1 MGFALFSSSIAFP
14 QLLETPVAA
23 GGLGLDL
30 LPASLVLVPSGLAM
44 LAMSPIAGR
53 IERSV
58 GSKPLLIA
66 GAIVLTVAYLICVFV
81 RLHVWTIAVV
91 NTVIG
96 VGVGLGYA
104 SMPAL
109 IMGAVPRNETGAANG
124 LNTLMRS
131 FGTTV
136 ASAVV
141 GAIIAASAGEDVT
154 SSYSLVF
161 LLGLIAAAVCAAIAR
176 FIPRPRVNDE
186 AADVFEAV
194 TPTSQETL
202 EDSPAR

>member
-1 MGFALFSSSIAFP
+1 
-14 QLLETPVAA
+14 
-23 GGLGLDL
+23 
-30 LPASLVLVPSGLAM
+30 
-44 LAMSPIAGR
+44 
-53 IERSV
+53 
-58 GSKPLLIA
+58 
-66 GAIVLTVAYLICVFV
+66 VAYLICVFV
-81 RLHVWTIAVV
+81 PLHVWTIAVV

-109 IMGAVPRNETGAANG
+109 IMGAVPRHETGAANG

-136 ASAVV
+136 ASAAV
-141 GAIIAASAGEDVT
+141 GAIIAASAGGDVT

-161 LLGLIAAAVCAAIAR
+161 LLGLIAAAVCAAIAT

-186 AADVFEAV
+186 AADVLEAV

-202 EDSPAR
+202 EGSPAR